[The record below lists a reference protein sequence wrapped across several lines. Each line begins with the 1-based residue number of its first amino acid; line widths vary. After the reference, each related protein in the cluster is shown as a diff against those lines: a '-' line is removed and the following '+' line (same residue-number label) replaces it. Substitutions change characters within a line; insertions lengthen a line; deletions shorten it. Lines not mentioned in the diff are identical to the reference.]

1 MNKDMQKEHEM
12 QDDELYALLDSAM
25 ADDRLCVSE
34 DLIQRTLQ
42 RVKEEDKIVSAVPH
56 KRKYRALVQYAGL
69 AAAALLIVFVG
80 SNAIKNVNKESASDM
95 AAPRAETAK
104 SGGNSKY
111 YYSTADSADGARVPN
126 AESEMTDRGNSVISD
141 EMATSQ
147 NVSESPKERDGD
159 VPADVTED
167 AYLGSEEI
175 ILSDEFYG
183 FLKKGGYEPEGKT
196 AECWEYVG
204 EAEDAEEQMEK
215 ALLTV
220 AVINGRDTIG
230 SYRYTVLDSR
240 GEKQVIVSELPLDRI
255 IRIRTD
261 RGDLWFLLGA
271 ETMIYSE

>member
-1 MNKDMQKEHEM
+1 MNKDLQSENEM

-42 RVKEEDKIVSAVPH
+42 RVKEEEKVVPMVPR
-56 KRKYRALVQYAGL
+56 KRKYRALVQYAGM

-80 SNAIKNVNKESASDM
+80 SNAIKGGNKRAEDM
-95 AAPRAETAK
+95 EAPRAEATK
-104 SGGNSKY
+104 SGDGGKY
-111 YYSTADSADGARVPN
+111 YYSTADAADDRSVPKT
-126 AESEMTDRGNSVISD
+126 ESEMTDRGNTMTRD

-159 VPADVTED
+159 VPADVAED
-167 AYLGSEEI
+167 SYMGSEEM

-196 AECWEYVG
+196 AECWKYAG
-204 EAEDAEEQMEK
+204 EAADTEERMEK

-240 GEKQVIVSELPLDRI
+240 GEEHVIVSELPLDSI